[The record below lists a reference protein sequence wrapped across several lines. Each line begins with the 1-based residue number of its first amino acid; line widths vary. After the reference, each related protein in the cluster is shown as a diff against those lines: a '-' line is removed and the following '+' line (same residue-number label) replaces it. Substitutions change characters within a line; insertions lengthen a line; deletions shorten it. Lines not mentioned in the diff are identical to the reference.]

1 MMSRSLAARLLLT
14 LMAASALLASAA
26 GPASAH
32 NTLLSSTPSD
42 GETVPRMPEA
52 VVLVFDDSAIA
63 MGAQV
68 VVTGPSGPVQTGSPT
83 VVDNSA
89 QQPLAA
95 GAPAGNYTVAW
106 RVTSADG
113 HPITGT
119 FQFTA
124 RAAGGGQAPQE
135 ANPPQET
142 NPAGGALARGGPIV
156 VAALVLAAGTGVFL
170 LRKRRRTLRELAP

>member
-1 MMSRSLAARLLLT
+1 MSRSLAGRLLLT

-32 NTLLSSTPSD
+32 NTLVSSTPSD
-42 GETVPRMPEA
+42 GETVPRTPEA

-89 QQPLAA
+89 RQPLAA
-95 GAPAGNYTVAW
+95 GAPAGIYAVAW

-119 FQFTA
+119 FEFTA
-124 RAAGGGQAPQE
+124 REAGGGQAPQE
-135 ANPPQET
+135 ANPPQAP
-142 NPAGGALARGGPIV
+142 NPAGGALARGGPLV
-156 VAALVLAAGTGVFL
+156 VTALVLAAGTGVFL
-170 LRKRRRTLRELAP
+170 SRKRRRTPHEPPR

>member
-1 MMSRSLAARLLLT
+1 MSRSLARRLLLAV
-14 LMAASALLASAA
+14 LAAIALLASGAV
-26 GPASAH
+26 PASAH

-42 GETVPRMPEA
+42 GETVPRTPEA

-68 VVTGPSGPVQTGSPT
+68 VVTGPSGPVQTGKPT

-89 QQPLAA
+89 QQSLAA

-119 FQFTA
+119 FRFTA
-124 RAAGGGQAPQE
+124 REAGGGQAPQK
-135 ANPPQET
+135 ANPPQAT
-142 NPAGGALARGGPIV
+142 NQTDGALARGGPLV

-170 LRKRRRTLRELAP
+170 LRKRRRTPRELSR

>member
-1 MMSRSLAARLLLT
+1 MSRSFAARLLL
-14 LMAASALLASAA
+14 ALLAAIALLATAA
-26 GPASAH
+26 GRASAH

-42 GETVPRMPEA
+42 GETVPHTPEA

-68 VVTGPSGPVQTGSPT
+68 VITGPSGPVQTGSPT

-89 QQPLAA
+89 QQALAA

-113 HPITGT
+113 HPIAGT

-124 RAAGGGQAPQE
+124 REAGGGQAPQQ
-135 ANPPQET
+135 ASPPQAT
-142 NPAGGALARGGPIV
+142 NQTGSALARSGPLV
-156 VAALVLAAGTGVFL
+156 VAAIVLAAATGVFL
-170 LRKRRRTLRELAP
+170 LRKRRRGPHELP

>member
-1 MMSRSLAARLLLT
+1 MMSRSLAARLLLA
-14 LMAASALLASAA
+14 LLAALALLASAV

-32 NTLLSSTPSD
+32 NTLLASTPSA
-42 GETVPRMPEA
+42 GETVPRTPEA

-106 RVTSADG
+106 RVISADG

-124 RAAGGGQAPQE
+124 REAGGGQAPQE
-135 ANPPQET
+135 ANPPQVT
-142 NPAGGALARGGPIV
+142 NQTGGALARSGPLV
-156 VAALVLAAGTGVFL
+156 VAAIVLAAATGVFL
-170 LRKRRRTLRELAP
+170 LRKRRRTPRELP

>member
-1 MMSRSLAARLLLT
+1 MMSRSLAARLLL
-14 LMAASALLASAA
+14 ALLAALALVASAV

-32 NTLLSSTPSD
+32 NALLSSTPSD
-42 GETVPRMPEA
+42 GEAVSRTPEA

-83 VVDNSA
+83 VVGNSA

-106 RVTSADG
+106 RVISGDG

-124 RAAGGGQAPQE
+124 REAGGGQAPPE
-135 ANPPQET
+135 ASPSQVT
-142 NPAGGALARGGPIV
+142 NQTGGALARSGPLV
-156 VAALVLAAGTGVFL
+156 VAAIVLAAATGVFL
-170 LRKRRRTLRELAP
+170 SRKRRRTPGELP